1 MTDLTRR
8 YVIFGVS
15 LIFITAGIAIV
26 TKESL
31 GTSPI
36 TSIPYSLSMVFPA
49 LTLGEYTILFSILLV
64 FLQWLLLGIH
74 NIDRTTKMNLILEI
88 VISFVF
94 GYLVDLTMWFFGF
107 LDTGC
112 YVIRIILVILGI
124 FVLAFGVYLQI
135 VANVVMVPGDGFAYA
150 LTMRVRRNYGKVR
163 VTSDTTMVIIS
174 ALIGII
180 GLGTLGGVREGTVMC
195 CLLTGVV
202 ARMYM
207 AKLTKLTSILVPG
220 KNLENLAGERDGSR

>member
-1 MTDLTRR
+1 MADLARR

-15 LIFITAGIAIV
+15 LLFITAGIAII

-49 LTLGEYTILFSILLV
+49 LTLGEYTILFSLLLV
-64 FLQWLLLGIH
+64 FLQWLLLGVH
-74 NIDRTTKMNLILEI
+74 NIDRTTKVNLILEV

-94 GYLVDLTMWFFGF
+94 GYLVDLAMWFFGF
-107 LDTGC
+107 LDPDC
-112 YVIRIILVILGI
+112 YGVRILLVVVGILI
-124 FVLAFGVYLQI
+124 LAFGVYLQI

-150 LTMRVRRNYGKVR
+150 LTMRVKRNYGKIR

-174 ALIGII
+174 ALIGIV

-195 CLLTGVV
+195 CLLTGIV
-202 ARMYM
+202 ARMYI
-207 AKLTKLTSILVPG
+207 AKFTRLTSILVPG
-220 KNLENLAGERDGSR
+220 KNLENLAGERNGSR

>member
-1 MTDLTRR
+1 MSGLARR
-8 YVIFGVS
+8 YVIFGIS
-15 LIFITAGIAIV
+15 LLFITSGIAVV
-26 TKESL
+26 TKGSL

-74 NIDRTTKMNLILEI
+74 NIDRTMKINLILEI

-94 GYLVDLTMWFFGF
+94 GYLVDFAMWFFGF
-107 LDTGC
+107 LNPDEYLMQLLSVVVG
-112 YVIRIILVILGI
+112 VFI
-124 FVLAFGVYLQI
+124 LAFGVYLQI

-150 LTMRVRRNYGKVR
+150 LTMRLRRNYGKVR

-174 ALIGII
+174 ALIGIA
-180 GLGTLGGVREGTVMC
+180 GLGTLGGVREGTIIC
-195 CLLTGVV
+195 CLFTGIV
-202 ARMYM
+202 ARTYM
-207 AKLTKLTSILVPG
+207 ARFTKLTSILVPG
-220 KNLENLAGERDGSR
+220 KDLGNLSGSGNGS